1 MSPFLKILMDAEA
14 AANAAS
20 IQLVSFKE
28 ALENEFSVCWHLN
41 SRLTLY
47 LNLTLITNHC
57 IFAPS

>member
-1 MSPFLKILMDAEA
+1 MDAEA

-28 ALENEFSVCWHLN
+28 ALENEFSVCWQLN
-41 SRLTLY
+41 SRPTLY

-57 IFAPS
+57 NFAPS